1 MTHGTDRDG
10 PDERTAGDAV
20 VPGPHEDGVSVEHA
34 DALDADAQTAGA
46 PVREPADGTATGDAP
61 ADVAPADVAP
71 ADAAPVDAEP
81 VSGAAVPDEVDAVP
95 APAEPADAAL
105 ADDDG
110 EDPAPAG
117 DAPEPAVRRSL
128 APEPA
133 APLTAWPSWD
143 DVAVTAPPAD
153 EPAPDASER
162 DGSAPSDDVGAV
174 RAAADDV
181 VADHAVADHSV
192 ADHAVADRAADDA
205 PGAAPSERQE
215 ESSAPA
221 TEEPA
226 ADGDA
231 APAAGPLDLSALAFA
246 ALNAAAVGVPAH
258 ALPRSPLA
266 EDGSR
271 VTLTPE
277 GPASG
282 TSADPAT
289 GDAVPAADAPDGT
302 AADVTAPT
310 ADAARDDTVPEAAA
324 RPAVDPAAPAAGGA
338 SDATTTPPDATAV
351 LPPVVDDDA
360 ARTTAWPATAQGA
373 GAAPGSPGGPVVRT
387 SVTEREGSPLDGF
400 DEETRRRR
408 WPRALAIVGGVV
420 VLLAAGYVGASYALA
435 DRVPRGATVAG
446 VEIGGMTADEAEK
459 ALVDGLAD
467 RTAGPVP
474 VVAQDVQAEL
484 DPATAGLALD
494 APATVARLTGVDLT
508 QPVRLWRQL
517 VGVREQPPVSRVD
530 DTALEGALTE
540 LSGSLV
546 LAPVDG
552 TVVFADGAPHA
563 TEAVDGWDLD
573 VTGAADVL
581 ADGWLTQPTPVELP
595 TTVVEPAITQA
606 ETDRVLTQVA
616 QPLAA
621 APVTVQVA
629 DRQATL
635 DVATLTANASFAPVD
650 GTLELQLDGQALT
663 DAMLSQLP
671 DLLTTASDA
680 RFEFQDGAPV
690 IVPGVAGTTLDPA
703 GVASAVATAATSGTG
718 NRLAT
723 VDLVESDPAETTA
736 ALEALGVKEVVS
748 EFSTPLTSEPRRTS
762 NISTGLRN
770 ITGTLVRPGETFSL
784 TEALGPVDAA
794 HGFVQAGAIVNGEHA
809 DAWGGGL
816 SQVSTTT
823 YNAAYFAGFEDVEH
837 TPHSE
842 WFQRYP
848 EGREATIFTGVIDMK
863 WKNNT
868 PYGALV
874 QGYVADGRATVRI
887 WSTKHFTVETEKSGR
902 SGVVSPTTVYSQSA
916 TCQPQSAGNPGFT
929 VTNTRRVY
937 LAGELVDTES
947 RTWRYKPQN
956 RVVCGSPPAPG
967 APATP

>member
-1 MTHGTDRDG
+1 
-10 PDERTAGDAV
+10 
-20 VPGPHEDGVSVEHA
+20 
-34 DALDADAQTAGA
+34 
-46 PVREPADGTATGDAP
+46 
-61 ADVAPADVAP
+61 ADVAPGDVAPAEAAP
-71 ADAAPVDAEP
+71 ADAAPADAALADAEP
-81 VSGAAVPDEVDAVP
+81 VSGAAVADEPVDAVP
-95 APAEPADAAL
+95 APAEPADAAP

-162 DGSAPSDDVGAV
+162 DGAAPTDDAGAV
-174 RAAADDV
+174 RAAAD
-181 VADHAVADHSV
+181 HAV

-205 PGAAPSERQE
+205 PGAAPSEQQ

-231 APAAGPLDLSALAFA
+231 APAPAPAAGPLDLSALAFA

-258 ALPRSPLA
+258 ALPRSPLT

-271 VTLTPE
+271 VTVTPE

-282 TSADPAT
+282 TPAEPAT

-310 ADAARDDTVPEAAA
+310 ADAARDDATAVGDAAAGAAAAGAAAADAATVPAAADTAGDGAAADDAVPAAAA

-338 SDATTTPPDATAV
+338 GGAATTAPDAATTAPDAATTPPDATAV

-420 VLLAAGYVGASYALA
+420 VLVAAGYVGASYALA

-459 ALVDGLAD
+459 ALVDGFAD